1 MQLHIFLEALI
12 IFFISVAIHLYI
24 ARLFFKKSEI
34 FLIFITFFISPL
46 LYTYFFIDLTLYK
59 YTDMLSIIFLYIG
72 LSCVYIQT
80 FPALKEDIPSF
91 RILRIIANNKKGVS
105 EKEII
110 KLMGTTDLFNIK
122 LTELEE
128 DNLLKKENSKITLTN
143 SGRILANIFIIYRK
157 LLGLGRGDG

>member
-1 MQLHIFLEALI
+1 MCTGPRRTKRWDASVRPWPVAPYQLHRPE
-12 IFFISVAIHLYI
+12 
-24 ARLFFKKSEI
+24 SE
-34 FLIFITFFISPL
+34 SL
-46 LYTYFFIDLTLYK
+46 L
-59 YTDMLSIIFLYIG
+59 G
-72 LSCVYIQT
+72 PNVLSCVYIQT
-80 FPALKEDIPSF
+80 FPVLKEDIPSF

>member
-1 MQLHIFLEALI
+1 
-12 IFFISVAIHLYI
+12 
-24 ARLFFKKSEI
+24 
-34 FLIFITFFISPL
+34 
-46 LYTYFFIDLTLYK
+46 
-59 YTDMLSIIFLYIG
+59 MLSIIFLYIG

-80 FPALKEDIPSF
+80 FPVLKEDIPSF

-128 DNLLKKENSKITLTN
+128 DNFLKKENSKITLTN
-143 SGRILANIFIIYRK
+143 SGRILANIFIAYRK